1 MANKYAMVWVLALLT
16 ACDAAP
22 TYTSPNDAAVKQA
35 ADQKVQRVIAELQAD
50 CDTSLQ
56 KETYK
61 KVQALLQSKR
71 PKHSP

>member
-1 MANKYAMVWVLALLT
+1 MANRLAAIGLLLLLA

-22 TYTSPNDAAVKQA
+22 TYTSPNDEV
-35 ADQKVQRVIAELQAD
+35 VQRQADEKVKRIIAQLQAD

-71 PKHSP
+71 PAHNP